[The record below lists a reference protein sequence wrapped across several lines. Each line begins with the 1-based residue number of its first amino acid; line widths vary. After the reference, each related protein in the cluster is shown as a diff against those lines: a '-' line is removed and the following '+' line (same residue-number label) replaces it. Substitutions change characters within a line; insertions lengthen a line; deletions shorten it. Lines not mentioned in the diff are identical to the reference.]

1 MKYEPGM
8 KVVIRHNP
16 HHPAAEDILGT
27 VVEYRPGAGFARC
40 DLVDVAY
47 ENPQD
52 GEVRVMPFGKANLSQ
67 GDPATLTALA
77 ARYDALAAELR
88 RLARG

>member
-1 MKYEPGM
+1 
-8 KVVIRHNP
+8 
-16 HHPAAEDILGT
+16 
-27 VVEYRPGAGFARC
+27 
-40 DLVDVAY
+40 
-47 ENPQD
+47 
-52 GEVRVMPFGKANLSQ
+52 MPFGKANLSQ